1 MFEFSWDNEKNE
13 WLKKHR
19 DISFEKI
26 VLYIEAGKLISVEEN
41 SSKNFPD
48 QKVFV
53 VEIDNYAYLVPFVK
67 DGDTFYL
74 KTVFPSRKATQ
85 KYLR

>member
-1 MFEFSWDNEKNE
+1 MFQFSWDNEKNE

-26 VLYIEAGKLISVEEN
+26 VLYIEAGRLIMVEEN
-41 SSKNFPD
+41 SSKNFPN
-48 QKVFV
+48 QKVFII
-53 VEIDNYAYLVPFVK
+53 EIDNYAYIVPFAK
-67 DGDTFYL
+67 DGNTFFL